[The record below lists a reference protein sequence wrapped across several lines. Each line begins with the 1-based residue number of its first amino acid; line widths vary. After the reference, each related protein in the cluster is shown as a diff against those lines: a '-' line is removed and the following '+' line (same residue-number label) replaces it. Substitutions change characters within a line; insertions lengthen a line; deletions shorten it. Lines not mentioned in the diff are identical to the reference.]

1 MGGSGVE
8 VGILA
13 GLPRLVRAGHETRWR
28 GQAMIA
34 LGVASAC
41 FWTVVWLIDGPAR
54 PLEAGIVFLASLVT
68 SLTVAGVTSRRR
80 FANALAT
87 VRPPG
92 AMVHETRADARER
105 HARAAAVILLG
116 AVVLLVVDTL
126 VSDVGATAAL
136 LVGAG
141 LGIGTVD
148 RLEARRWAAAE
159 EQRSSR
165 LFLMLRPSALLVRF
179 GSPEVYE
186 VPQFD
191 DPHMDSVPDAF

>member
-41 FWTVVWLIDGPAR
+41 FWTVVWLVSGPAR
-54 PLEAGIVFLASLVT
+54 PLEAGIVFVAALVT
-68 SLTVAGVTSRRR
+68 SLIAAGVTSRRR

-92 AMVHETRADARER
+92 AMVHETRADTRER

-116 AVVLLVVDTL
+116 TVVLLVFDTL
-126 VSDVGATAAL
+126 VSQVGATAAL
-136 LVGAG
+136 LAGAS
-141 LGIGTVD
+141 LGIGTID

-159 EQRSSR
+159 GQRSSR

-191 DPHMDSVPDAF
+191 DPHMDPVPEAF